1 MSFALLGLG
10 TASPSHSI
18 FQSEAAELA
27 KPFCSQTAREAR
39 LLETIYER
47 TQVKKRRS
55 VLDPSFFPPLRG
67 KWDKGPTT
75 GERMDRY
82 AEEAAPLALAAAR
95 QALDHSEV
103 PLSQISYL
111 VTVSCTGFV
120 APGLDIALIHK
131 LGLSPSVAR
140 THIGFMG
147 CHGGMNGLRIASA
160 LAETDREARILLCA
174 VELCSLHFSYGLD
187 PGRMIANGLFADGA
201 GAVVGRKTTEA
212 PPEAWKVTANGSFVF
227 PDSEDTMG
235 WRIGDHGFEM
245 TLSPDVPA
253 LIAAHLKPWLMKWL
267 AQRGWAIEEIRS
279 WAIHP
284 GGPRILDA
292 VAEALS
298 LHSEMTAVSREI
310 LNDYG
315 NLSSATLF
323 FILERLRSQG
333 APRPCLALGFG
344 PGLAAEA
351 VLFL

>member
-1 MSFALLGLG
+1 MSLAILGLG

-27 KPFCSQTAREAR
+27 KPFCSRTAKEAR

-47 TQVKKRRS
+47 TQVKKRGS

-67 KWDKGPTT
+67 EWDKGPTT

-82 AEEAAPLALAAAR
+82 AEEAAPLAVASAR
-95 QALDHSEV
+95 RALDHSEV
-103 PLSQISYL
+103 SPSQMSHL

-147 CHGGMNGLRIASA
+147 CHGGMNGFRIASA

-174 VELCSLHFSYGLD
+174 VELCSLHFSYGSD
-187 PGRMIANGLFADGA
+187 PGRMVANGLFADGA
-201 GAVVGRKTTEA
+201 GAVVGRKITGASQEF
-212 PPEAWKVTANGSFVF
+212 WKVAENGSFIF
-227 PDSEDTMG
+227 PDSEDAMS

-245 TLSPDVPA
+245 TLSPEVPT
-253 LIAAHLKPWLMKWL
+253 LIAAHLKPWLIKWL
-267 AQRGWAIEEIRS
+267 AQKGRSIEEIRS

-292 VAEALS
+292 VAES
-298 LHSEMTAVSREI
+298 LGLHPWMTSVSREI
-310 LNDYG
+310 LNEYG

-323 FILERLRSQG
+323 FILERLCAQG